1 MNPSNAATR
10 LIPSLCIGLLI
21 ACEVAFPQAPPP
33 PTATTPGESLREQ
46 GDIPGAIAEFEKV
59 YLKNPTDQ
67 RNIYNL
73 ALALSINKQLDS
85 CFKYLIMA
93 VDMNPSIDALTNPD
107 LLTARED
114 KRWGEFEDK
123 LIATLNAKLSQPF
136 KDVEYAKALW
146 RLRAWDQ
153 AFFTEIGIAG
163 RKIGMKSSVVEA
175 LWKFKFMV
183 QERNEQELDRL
194 IASKGWPRVGSV
206 GREAAMAAY
215 LVAMHSHKGLQK
227 KYLTTI
233 KGICQEKELPWERY
247 ALIYDR
253 SLVNE
258 NKPQRFGT
266 HTKYNEQTKAEELY
280 PLEDESKVN
289 EWRKE
294 IGLPPLKNISGNSTP
309 LSNPQNSRP

>member
-1 MNPSNAATR
+1 MDHTNAAAKI
-10 LIPSLCIGLLI
+10 IPFLCIGFLI
-21 ACEVAFPQAPPP
+21 ACAVAFSQAPPP
-33 PTATTPGESLREQ
+33 PNSTTPGESLMEQ

-73 ALALSINKQLDS
+73 ALALSINRQLDS
-85 CFKYLIMA
+85 CFKYLTMA
-93 VDMNPSIDALTNPD
+93 VDMRPSIEALTDSD

-123 LIATLNAKLSQPF
+123 LIATLNAKLNQPF

-146 RLRAWDQ
+146 RMRAWDQ
-153 AFFTEIGIAG
+153 AFFREVGIAG
-163 RKIGMKSSVVEA
+163 RKIGLKSSVVEA

-194 IASKGWPRVGSV
+194 IAAKGWPRVGGV

-215 LVAMHSHKGLQK
+215 LVAMHSHTGLQK
-227 KYLTTI
+227 KYLSTI
-233 KGICQEKELPWERY
+233 KRICEEKELPWERY
-247 ALIYDR
+247 ALICDR
-253 SLVNE
+253 SLFNE

-266 HTKYNEQTKAEELY
+266 HTRYNERTKAEELY

-294 IGLPPLKNISGNSTP
+294 IGLPPLEEYLKQFNITF
-309 LSNPQNSRP
+309 RPAKK